1 MLSMEGIMK
10 GSILREL
17 RKEAGFTQTEL
28 AEKLDLSDST
38 VRMIELGK
46 REGTKKN
53 VARIAEFFDVS
64 VDYLEGRELQESDDK
79 LKNFLELLVK
89 ENIINDTENIPK
101 EIQTI
106 IMYNIK
112 EELDRIMKEN
122 SGD

>member
-1 MLSMEGIMK
+1 MK

-17 RKEAGFTQTEL
+17 RKKAGLTQTEL
-28 AEKLDLSDST
+28 AQKLDLSDST
-38 VRMIELGK
+38 VRMIELGN
-46 REGTKKN
+46 REGTKKT

-89 ENIINDTENIPK
+89 ENVIKDTGNIPK
-101 EIQTI
+101 EIQTL
-106 IMYNIK
+106 IMYNVK
-112 EELDRIMKEN
+112 EELTRIMKEN